1 MLKLPVKS
9 PIVNGDIDLSE
20 YAKKSDVD
28 AIDASLDNK
37 ADKKE
42 VEKISSQLDNS
53 NAEVA
58 AARNGFET
66 LGKRLDGVD
75 SQLDKK
81 ANEINNIKTEY
92 AKKTDVKDLVSKKAE
107 KNDLQTVSNELN
119 IQKARIDT
127 FTKLAEGSTTG
138 DAELI
143 DARVG
148 ANGVVYNTLGDAH
161 RAQFASIDK
170 LANTSSCKFVN
181 LIEDANLT
189 DVNKWNCEYGSL
201 TISNNIA
208 EWTINK

>member
-75 SQLDKK
+75 SQLDTIETKLQFVTYDMFNPK
-81 ANEINNIKTEY
+81 CDGICDDGIQIKACHDYANEHNIPVIN
-92 AKKTDVKDLVSKKAE
+92 
-107 KNDLQTVSNELN
+107 
-119 IQKARIDT
+119 
-127 FTKLAEGSTTG
+127 TG
-138 DAELI
+138 
-143 DARVG
+143 G
-148 ANGVVYNTLGDAH
+148 
-161 RAQFASIDK
+161 K
-170 LANTSSCKFVN
+170 
-181 LIEDANLT
+181 
-189 DVNKWNCEYGSL
+189 
-201 TISNNIA
+201 
-208 EWTINK
+208 

>member
-75 SQLDKK
+75 SRLDNIAQQATKFSNPTRAWNKSKK
-81 ANEINNIKTEY
+81 NNVYESWTFTNGFYDSTTNEICLAYNSKEYHTSKTGKVLLR
-92 AKKTDVKDLVSKKAE
+92 KKKDLGVFGEAIEICDGYKCHACGINALGE
-107 KNDLQTVSNELN
+107 YIAICQD
-119 IQKARIDT
+119 I
-127 FTKLAEGSTTG
+127 TG
-138 DAELI
+138 EHGFD
-143 DARVG
+143 G
-148 ANGVVYNTLGDAH
+148 GMSYS
-161 RAQFASIDK
+161 FKSID
-170 LANTSSCKFVN
+170 
-181 LIEDANLT
+181 
-189 DVNKWNCEYGSL
+189 
-201 TISNNIA
+201 
-208 EWTINK
+208 